1 MAIDEAMRHRIHDR
15 LGELLGP
22 EEAAAFMSSAL
33 PPDELATKVDVQV
46 LRTDLEA
53 VRGDVEHLREVLTL
67 EIRTATAELGSTL
80 RAEMNQQY
88 RFMLQWVTGAM
99 LAAGSLGLAAGRLFA
114 G

>member
-1 MAIDEAMRHRIHDR
+1 MAIDEAMRHRIHDQ
-15 LGELLGP
+15 LEHLLGAD
-22 EEAAAFMSSAL
+22 EAAALMAAL
-33 PPDELATKVDVQV
+33 PPGEVATKD
-46 LRTDLEA
+46 DL
-53 VRGDVEHLREVLTL
+53 DHLREVLMLHTSS
-67 EIRTATAELGSTL
+67 TVAEAVGTL

>member
-15 LGELLGP
+15 LNELLGAD
-22 EEAAAFMSSAL
+22 EAAAFMSSAL
-33 PPDELATKVDVQV
+33 PPEELATKLDVQ
-46 LRTDLEA
+46 L
-53 VRGDVEHLREVLTL
+53 VRADVEHLREVLSL
-67 EIRTATAELGSTL
+67 EIRTATADLGSTL

>member
-1 MAIDEAMRHRIHDR
+1 MAIDDAMRHRIHDR
-15 LGELLGP
+15 LEHLLGTD
-22 EEAAAFMSSAL
+22 EAAALMAAL
-33 PPDELATKVDVQV
+33 PPTEVATKS
-46 LRTDLEA
+46 DL
-53 VRGDVEHLREVLTL
+53 EHLREVLTL
-67 EIRTATAELGSTL
+67 EIKTATADLGSSL

>member
-1 MAIDEAMRHRIHDR
+1 MELDEAMRHRIHDR
-15 LGELLGP
+15 LEHVLGT
-22 EEAAAFMSSAL
+22 EEAAALMAAL
-33 PPDELATKVDVQV
+33 PPSEVATKD
-46 LRTDLEA
+46 DL
-53 VRGDVEHLREVLTL
+53 EHLREVLMLHTS
-67 EIRTATAELGSTL
+67 ATVAELGSSL